1 MIRKRIDLNNK
12 GKLQN
17 PQIQDM
23 GGKTSKSAAS
33 GPIDAPFSVNLSE
46 ELMVTLSEVPAA
58 SSPKGPTISE
68 WRAEHGASA
77 SRLDASI
84 ASLESSLNST
94 MSTTSERMNEIDYKL
109 SLSPETSSRGE
120 LCGEVQEKLAQCM
133 RGGGAL
139 DELKKLAGDLKKCV
153 KEDHLRTAGLAQ

>member
-1 MIRKRIDLNNK
+1 
-12 GKLQN
+12 
-17 PQIQDM
+17 
-23 GGKTSKSAAS
+23 
-33 GPIDAPFSVNLSE
+33 
-46 ELMVTLSEVPAA
+46 
-58 SSPKGPTISE
+58 
-68 WRAEHGASA
+68 
-77 SRLDASI
+77 
-84 ASLESSLNST
+84 
-94 MSTTSERMNEIDYKL
+94 MNEIDYKL